1 MWFVAVGVAL
11 VLLKLLAFGPIFGAV
26 GDLSWWWVLSP
37 FAGAV
42 AWWAWAD
49 SSGLTQR
56 KAMQRLDERK
66 AARRAKALD
75 ALGQG
80 DTRKRK

>member
-26 GDLSWWWVLSP
+26 GGLSWWWVLSP
-37 FAGAV
+37 FACAV
-42 AWWAWAD
+42 VWWAWAD

-66 AARRAKALD
+66 AARRAKTLD

-80 DTRKRK
+80 GTSKRK

>member
-1 MWFVAVGVAL
+1 MWFVAVGVLL
-11 VLLKLLAFGPIFGAV
+11 VLLKLLAVGPV
-26 GDLSWWWVLSP
+26 GDLSWWWALSP
-37 FAGAV
+37 FACAV

-56 KAMQRLDERK
+56 KAMQHLDERK
-66 AARRAKALD
+66 AARRAKTLD